1 MKSNFSPSQLETLS
15 FFMLRGGFDFDRLT
29 VFDRVFMIL
38 LKIKLKSKKNPTAD
52 ERGMLQSYSTPV
64 DFTNKKQIEPILDE
78 MSK

>member
-1 MKSNFSPSQLETLS
+1 
-15 FFMLRGGFDFDRLT
+15 
-29 VFDRVFMIL
+29 MIL